1 MSDDPTVH
9 LRHQADYRFEID
21 FDEGR
26 SPTLVTD
33 LGPPLGQAAGP
44 DPEKLLAG
52 AVANCLSAS
61 LLFALRKNGNEAPPM
76 HTVANLTL
84 ARNANKRLRVG
95 RIDVEIRLGVPAA
108 SLRSLDRILATFED
122 FCVVTQ
128 SVRAGLPVDLRVL
141 DSTGTLLHGGEA
153 EPSV

>member
-1 MSDDPTVH
+1 MSDDPTIQ

-33 LGPPLGQAAGP
+33 LGPPLGRAAGP
-44 DPEKLLAG
+44 DPEKLLAS
-52 AVANCLSAS
+52 AVATCLSSS

-76 HTVANLTL
+76 HTVAAPVL
-84 ARNANKRLRVG
+84 ARNAQKRLRVG
-95 RIDVEIRLGVPAA
+95 RLDVEIRLGVPAA
-108 SLRSLDRILATFED
+108 ALQSLEKILATFEE

-128 SVRAGLPVDLRVL
+128 SVRAGVPVNLRVL
-141 DSTGTLLHGGEA
+141 DSTGALLHGA
-153 EPSV
+153 